1 MQMKKAMKQSKL
13 IAILNGISI
22 LALILTIILLIFYTK
37 ENQRLSKD
45 NESRFDLTYNANRF
59 MNGSAYLTNEVRAYS
74 ATGDQEHYD
83 NYFNEIN
90 NLKNRDLGVAAMQE
104 IGITDEEQSM
114 IDEMAALSN
123 NLVPL
128 EENAMKNVQEGNLQE
143 ALDYVYGTDY
153 STAITQINAI
163 KEEFLSALDTRT
175 KEDIRRLNQRAAII
189 RMLIVLSMVVVG
201 CIQLIVMYVTRKRIL
216 KPIIAV
222 RDQMSEISTGNL
234 SADFALESDTSE
246 IGMLVD
252 SIHETKSELKKYIH
266 DIDSKLAQMAT
277 GKMDLTIDNN
287 YLGEFL
293 PIQKAL
299 GQILDSLNYAL
310 SQINQTAGLV
320 SDESEQVASDAQIL
334 SNGAT
339 EQASAIEELSAS
351 IQELSGQVK
360 STSQDADDARR
371 SSIDLA
377 GQLQACS
384 KKMEELTSA
393 MQDISESSM
402 QISGI
407 IKTIEDISF
416 QTNILALNASVEA
429 ARAGNL
435 GKGFAVVADEVQ
447 SLANKSSI
455 AAKDITKLIENS
467 MELVR
472 HGTSLSGDTTDALS
486 IGVTG
491 SQNTAELVQK
501 IADSA
506 QQQSI
511 SLEQLTAGINQISDV
526 VHTNT
531 VTAEKSASSASEL
544 YKQADELKRSV
555 QKFQLRR

>member
-1 MQMKKAMKQSKL
+1 MKKAMKQSKL

-22 LALILTIILLIFYTK
+22 LALILMILLLVSNSNV
-37 ENQRLSKD
+37 NQKLNKD

-59 MNGSAYLTNEVRAYS
+59 MNGSSYLTNEVRAYA
-74 ATGDQEHYD
+74 ATGDQVHYD

-104 IGITDEEQSM
+104 IGITEEEQAM
-114 IDEMAALSN
+114 IDEMSALSN
-123 NLVPL
+123 ELVPL
-128 EENAMKNVQEGNLQE
+128 EENAMANVQEGNLKE
-143 ALDYVYGTDY
+143 ALDYVYGKDY
-153 STAITQINAI
+153 STAINQINAI
-163 KEEFLSALDTRT
+163 KEQFLTTLDTRT
-175 KEDIRRLNQRAAII
+175 KEDIQKLNQRSTVMRI
-189 RMLIVLSMVVVG
+189 LILISMVLVG

-252 SIHETKSELKKYIH
+252 SIHETKNELKKYIH
-266 DIDSKLAQMAT
+266 DIDSKLAQMAE
-277 GKMDLTIDNN
+277 GKMDLTIDND

-299 GQILDSLNYAL
+299 GQILDSLNHAL

-320 SDESEQVASDAQIL
+320 SDESEQVASDAQVL

-339 EQASAIEELSAS
+339 EQASAIQELSAS

-360 STSQDADDARR
+360 STSQDADHARQ

-393 MQDISESSM
+393 MEDISDSSM

-467 MELVR
+467 MDLVR
-472 HGTSLSGDTTDALS
+472 QGTTLSGDTTEALS
-486 IGVTG
+486 VGVAG
-491 SQNTAELVQK
+491 SQNTAELIQK

-506 QQQSI
+506 QQQAL
-511 SLEQLTAGINQISDV
+511 SLEQLTAGVDQISDV

-531 VTAEKSASSASEL
+531 MTAEKSASSASEL
-544 YKQADELKRSV
+544 YKQAGELKRSV

>member
-1 MQMKKAMKQSKL
+1 MKKAMKQSKL

>member
-1 MQMKKAMKQSKL
+1 MKKAMKQSKL

-22 LALILTIILLIFYTK
+22 LALILMIVLLVSNSNV
-37 ENQRLSKD
+37 NQKLNNDS
-45 NESRFDLTYNANRF
+45 EARFNLTYNANRF
-59 MNGSAYLTNEVRAYS
+59 MNGSAYLTNEVRAYA
-74 ATGDQEHYD
+74 ATGDQAHYD

-104 IGITDEEQSM
+104 IGITEEEQAM
-114 IDEMAALSN
+114 IDEMSALSN
-123 NLVPL
+123 ELVPL
-128 EENAMKNVQEGNLQE
+128 EENAMANVQEGKLDE
-143 ALDYVYGTDY
+143 ALDYVYGKDY

-163 KEEFLSALDTRT
+163 KEQFLSTLDIRT
-175 KEDIRRLNQRAAII
+175 KEEIQKLSRRSTIMRILII
-189 RMLIVLSMVVVG
+189 ISMLLVG
-201 CIQLIVMYVTRKRIL
+201 CIQLIVMYVTRRRIL

-234 SADFALESDTSE
+234 SADFSLESDTSE

-252 SIHETKSELKKYIH
+252 SIHETKNELKKYIY
-266 DIDSKLAQMAT
+266 DIDSKLAQMAK

-293 PIQKAL
+293 PIQNAL
-299 GQILDSLNYAL
+299 SQILDSLNYAL
-310 SQINQTAGLV
+310 LQINQTAGLV

-339 EQASAIEELSAS
+339 EQASAIQELSAS
-351 IQELSGQVK
+351 IQELTGQVK
-360 STSQDADDARR
+360 STSQDADDARS

-377 GQLQACS
+377 EKLKACS
-384 KKMEELTSA
+384 NKMEQLTSA
-393 MQDISESSM
+393 MEDISESSL

-447 SLANKSSI
+447 SLANKSSV

-467 MELVR
+467 LELVR
-472 HGTSLSGDTTDALS
+472 HGTSLSGDTTKALS
-486 IGVTG
+486 VGVTG
-491 SQNTAELVQK
+491 SQNTAALIQK

-506 QQQSI
+506 QQQAL
-511 SLEQLTAGINQISDV
+511 SLEQLTAGVEQISDV

-531 VTAEKSASSASEL
+531 VTAEKSASTASEL
-544 YKQADELKRSV
+544 FKQAGELKRSV

>member
-1 MQMKKAMKQSKL
+1 MKKAMKQSKL

-189 RMLIVLSMVVVG
+189 RTLIVLSMVVVG

-246 IGMLVD
+246 IGMLVE

-310 SQINQTAGLV
+310 LQINQTAGLV